1 MQQVYTLPDLTPQVL
16 ACGGRPIKLGVIG
29 NPIAHSKSPQMQQAG
44 LDAAGIPMTYVRL
57 LAGTAAGE
65 FEAMMQALGERGFI
79 GLNVTI
85 PFKKQAYLLA
95 QEKDELTSLCGAGN
109 TLVHLPAGGWRL
121 HNTDGPGFAQAV
133 QELTG
138 HPLGELRVLLLGACG
153 GAGCALAAQCALA
166 DCPRL
171 FLVNRPKPQLT
182 ELAEHLRAQTGA
194 RVEPIALG
202 SDAMAAAVREADL
215 IVNATSLGLH
225 RGDPLPLS
233 PNLLRPGQWVYDIV
247 THTTPFC
254 AAAAEHGC
262 RADYGLSMLLWQGAF
277 AFRHWFGTLPNIASM
292 RRALEQA

>member
-65 FEAMMQALGERGFI
+65 FEATMQAIGERGFI

-95 QEKDELTSLCGAGN
+95 EEKDELTSLCGAGN
-109 TLVHLPAGGWRL
+109 TLVHLPDGGWRL

-138 HPLGELRVLLLGACG
+138 RPLGDLRVLLLGACG

-171 FLVNRPKPQLT
+171 FLANRPKPQLT
-182 ELAEHLRAQTGA
+182 ELAEHLREQTGA
-194 RVEPIALG
+194 NIEPIALG
-202 SDAMAAAVREADL
+202 SPALADAVRESEL
-215 IVNATSLGLH
+215 IVNATSLGL
-225 RGDPLPLS
+225 RANDPLPLS
-233 PNLLRPGQWVYDIV
+233 PELLNPGQWVYDIV
-247 THTTPFC
+247 THSTPLC

-262 RADYGLSMLLWQGAF
+262 LADYGLSMLLWQGAF
-277 AFRHWFGTLPNIASM
+277 AFRHWFGTLPNIESM
-292 RRALEQA
+292 RRALEEA

>member
-65 FEAMMQALGERGFI
+65 FEATMQALGERGFI

-109 TLVHLPAGGWRL
+109 TLVHLPDGGWRL

-138 HPLGELRVLLLGACG
+138 CPLGDLRVLLLGACG
-153 GAGCALAAQCALA
+153 GAGCALAAQCALSG
-166 DCPRL
+166 CPQITL
-171 FLVNRPKPQLT
+171 ANRPKPQLT

-194 RVEPIALG
+194 NIEPLALG

-225 RGDPLPLS
+225 SGDPLPLS
-233 PNLLRPGQWVYDIV
+233 PELLNPGQWVYDIV
-247 THTTPFC
+247 THPTPLC
-254 AAAAEHGC
+254 AAAEEHGC

-277 AFRHWFGTLPNIASM
+277 AFRHWFGTLPNIESM